1 MTTIVA
7 TPRTTAPG
15 LSLLRLHAMRGGY
28 LLMGVGLAL
37 VKWPKLPDAH
47 TMPCDPGPLAGARP
61 SAAEKCEPTPRRRL
75 EATRHPA
82 RARRRTG
89 KLR

>member
-7 TPRTTAPG
+7 TTRTTAPG
-15 LSLLRLHAMRGGY
+15 LSLPRLHAMRGGY

-47 TMPCDPGPLAGARP
+47 TMPLYEAVTVCLLTAMSTAGVPRPALPRQAAARSCWLRAAQIA
-61 SAAEKCEPTPRRRL
+61 SA
-75 EATRHPA
+75 
-82 RARRRTG
+82 
-89 KLR
+89 